1 MIIGRKLLLLS
12 LFKNGG
18 IIMKTISRIGLVL
31 AVIIIIIVISII
43 WSMQRNT
50 QITSEID
57 SSVLNMYYAEHQIS
71 SNVVFLSHMIFD
83 NENPR
88 DAFIYLDG
96 YARSLENPVL
106 VKTVKTQYKN
116 SLDDNFNEYLSEEI
130 NASIDEIPGFI
141 LRLNYL
147 YKERKKP
154 LDEND
159 WKTFNESLRT
169 LLDDI
174 YYDKDQLTLFK
185 LASEPKGIS
194 TQYREEDI
202 IRLIENIKE
211 QKRKIENLINNRK

>member
-1 MIIGRKLLLLS
+1 
-12 LFKNGG
+12 
-18 IIMKTISRIGLVL
+18 MKSKSRIGLVL

-50 QITSEID
+50 QITSETRIAMD
-57 SSVLNMYYAEHQIS
+57 SSVLNMYYAEHQVR

-83 NENPR
+83 YENPR
-88 DAFIYLDG
+88 DAFIFLDG

-147 YKERKKP
+147 YKERNKP

-159 WKTFNESLRT
+159 WITFNESLRT

-202 IRLIENIKE
+202 IRLIDNINE
-211 QKRKIENLINNRK
+211 QKQKIENLIYKLENNVK